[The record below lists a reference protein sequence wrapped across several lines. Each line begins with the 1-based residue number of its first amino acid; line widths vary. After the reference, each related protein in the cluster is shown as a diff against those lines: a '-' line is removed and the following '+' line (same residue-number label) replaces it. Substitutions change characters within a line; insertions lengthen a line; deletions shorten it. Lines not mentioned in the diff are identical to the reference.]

1 MQPTILVIEGLD
13 GSGKATQTALLEKF
27 LKDKGIPVRR
37 VSFPDYA
44 EPSSALVKMYLDGE
58 FGTDPSSVNAYAAS
72 TFYAVDR
79 FASYRRMWQEDY
91 QNGTVILADR
101 YTTSNAIY
109 QMVKLPRSQWQSFL
123 IWLSDLEYDKMGLP
137 RPRKTIYLDMPPLI
151 SQKLLEARYN
161 GDESKKDIHES
172 RVDFLQKCR
181 DAALYAG
188 QYWSWKRIPCAEG
201 DRPKSVEEIAQ
212 AVQQAVM
219 EVLKY

>member
-13 GSGKATQTALLEKF
+13 GSGKATQTARLEEN
-27 LKDKGIPVRR
+27 LRSRGIPVRR
-37 VSFPDYA
+37 VSFPDYD
-44 EPSSALVKMYLDGE
+44 EPTSVLVKMYLDGT
-58 FGTDPSSVNAYAAS
+58 FGKDPNAVNAYAAS

-79 FASYRRMWQEDY
+79 FASYRRLWQEDY
-91 QNGTVILADR
+91 QKGTVILADR

-123 IWLSDLEYDKMGLP
+123 IWLADLEYDKMGLP
-137 RPRKTIYLDMPPLI
+137 RPRKTIYLDMPPEV
-151 SQKLLEARYN
+151 SQKLLSKRYA

-172 RVDFLQKCR
+172 HVDFLRKCR

-188 QYWSWKRIPCAEG
+188 QYWAWKRIACAEAG
-201 DRPKSVEEIAQ
+201 EPKSVEEIAE
-212 AVQQAVM
+212 AVSRAAM